1 MFTIAEYDLETIGRN
16 GMGSIRCKIEG
27 FWSSDQITLY
37 IDRRFSSANDSTWR
51 FTLSNSSGGRD
62 SGEVENDMVAYKN
75 YAAAMTAMCDL
86 GLELQSEQ
94 SIHNLEFSYQ
104 MEREVRRK
112 EREAEKAAEMALIDA
127 DTPLGEVGAAML
139 VEEMSLTGAYSH
151 AYRRG
156 NDYPVL
162 VECVRREKTKYYFG
176 GSIIAK
182 KALIVKL
189 AEFSARSRIPAELKA
204 A

>member
-1 MFTIAEYDLETIGRN
+1 MFTIAEYDLETIGRS
-16 GMGSIRCKIEG
+16 GLGSIRCKIEG

-37 IDRRFSSANDSTWR
+37 IDRRFDKNWK

-62 SGEVENDMVAYKN
+62 ANEVESDMVAYKN

-104 MEREVRRK
+104 MEREARRK
-112 EREAEKAAEMALIDA
+112 EREAEQAAEQARIEA

-156 NDYPVL
+156 DDRPYL

-176 GSIIAK
+176 GSIMAK
-182 KALIVKL
+182 KALIAKL
-189 AEFSARSRIPAELKA
+189 AEYSARSGIPKKLEA

>member
-1 MFTIAEYDLETIGRN
+1 MFTIADYDLKEIGRN
-16 GMGSIRCKIEG
+16 GMGSIRCKVEG
-27 FWSSDQITLY
+27 FWSSDQITIY
-37 IDRRFSSANDSTWR
+37 IDRRFGNDWK

-62 SGEVENDMVAYKN
+62 SGEIKSDMVAYKN

-86 GLELQSEQ
+86 GLDLQSERVL
-94 SIHNLEFSYQ
+94 HDLEFSYQ
-104 MEREVRRK
+104 LRRDELRA
-112 EREAEKAAEMALIDA
+112 EREAEKAAEQAAFDA
-127 DTPLGEVGAAML
+127 DLPMGEVGAAML
-139 VEEMSLTGAYSH
+139 VEEMSLTGAYAH
-151 AYRRG
+151 AFRRG
-156 NDYPVL
+156 QDYPSL

-182 KALIVKL
+182 KALIIKL